1 MTLKNGIIL
10 LKKCR
15 PINLFTIIILQCF
28 IYYFL
33 FYTII
38 GSTSIDL
45 RISLGDLLLLTLD
58 LALIMAAGYL
68 INDIYDLETDQHHNH
83 KESLTE
89 TGLPLSFFYKSYWVI
104 SLLGMCL
111 TLYLANKYNEW
122 GLSILYPIGSGL
134 LYIYARFLKSSIL
147 WGNLLIAVLCG
158 FPAVM
163 LYLAESPAVLKLQSQ
178 SIQTYEHFISI
189 LTFYLVFA
197 CISTLIREIIKDLE
211 DKDADLSAGI
221 KSFAN
226 STPHKIVQGFCTIL
240 MSCFLGIQ
248 LYFCNYLFMQD
259 SYLALLFFIICI
271 IPLTGFGWIKF
282 YKAKTSEDYRGISRI
297 YKGIIL
303 SGIVLL
309 AFIQ

>member
-33 FYTII
+33 FHKII
-38 GSTSIDL
+38 GNTTIEL
-45 RISLGDLLLLTLD
+45 RISLTDLFILTLD

-68 INDIYDLETDQHHNH
+68 INDICDLETDQKHQY
-83 KESLTE
+83 KESLIE
-89 TGLPLSFFYKSYWVI
+89 TGLPLSFFHRSYWLI

-122 GLSILYPIGSGL
+122 GLSILFPTGTFL

-147 WGNLLIAVLCG
+147 WGNLLIAALCG
-158 FPAVM
+158 FPAFM
-163 LYLAESPAVLKLQSQ
+163 LYLAESPAVQKLKTLSVH
-178 SIQTYEHFISI
+178 TYEYFISI
-189 LTFYLVFA
+189 LMFYLVFA
-197 CISTLIREIIKDLE
+197 FISTLIREVIKDLE
-211 DKDADLSAGI
+211 DKDADRSAGI
-221 KSFAN
+221 TSFAN
-226 STPHKIVQGFCTIL
+226 SKPYKTVQRFCTVL
-240 MSCFLGIQ
+240 MSCFLGLQ
-248 LYFCNYLFMQD
+248 LYFCNYLFEQD

-282 YKAKTSEDYRGISRI
+282 YNAKTSEDFRGISKI